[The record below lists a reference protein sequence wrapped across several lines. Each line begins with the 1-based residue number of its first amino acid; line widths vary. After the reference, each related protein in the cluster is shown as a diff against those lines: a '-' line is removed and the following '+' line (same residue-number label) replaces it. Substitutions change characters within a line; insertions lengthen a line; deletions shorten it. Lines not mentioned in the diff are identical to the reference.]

1 MGSGASVRRP
11 TFWVNME
18 FICQECGCIED
29 MTWCPPKCN
38 WCHPDDPD
46 QYVPPPDAF
55 VKKAMQ
61 AMKAIEGNE
70 VLKMEGL
77 TQNLAWVRIG
87 KWLSAKGGR
96 TWRQG

>member
-1 MGSGASVRRP
+1 
-11 TFWVNME
+11 
-18 FICQECGCIED
+18 
-29 MTWCPPKCN
+29 MTLISTC
-38 WCHPDDPD
+38 
-46 QYVPPPDAF
+46 PPDAL

-87 KWLSAKGGR
+87 KWLSAKGG
-96 TWRQG
+96 